1 MCPMEQGDRVQVA
14 YLKVLQEHT
23 LLKSAEQYSA
33 LLVSDLP
40 SCQAI
45 SIIVEQYITIITT
58 VLIY

>member
-45 SIIVEQYITIITT
+45 SI
-58 VLIY
+58 